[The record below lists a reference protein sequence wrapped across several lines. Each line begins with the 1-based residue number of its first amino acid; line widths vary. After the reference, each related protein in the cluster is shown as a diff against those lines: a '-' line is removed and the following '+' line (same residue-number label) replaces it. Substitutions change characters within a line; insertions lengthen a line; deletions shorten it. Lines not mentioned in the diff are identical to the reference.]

1 MDMLKG
7 LLSSG
12 AVGAGVGALGMGAA
26 TALGPDT
33 DPEHPEDIKNKQVLK
48 SMLKGLSS
56 GAAGAGVGGLGMGTA
71 TALGPDTD
79 PEHLGDTKSK
89 RVLKSML
96 LGGALGGLVGAGG
109 RAAWNAYDPSM
120 VRNQGTGISEATKKI
135 SDLFSGKPEKPTDS
149 TGPGVFHVVGNYPGI
164 TALAGGTGAGLASA
178 ALQSGGGAPNH
189 LMRNDPLV
197 YQYNSAT
204 GKLSPHTPTF
214 SEKLIKMFDRSKPN
228 PSNLSQRTSSGFE
241 RLFNV
246 PQGIPGTQMN
256 RIERFMKSPLTHP
269 VTHGAAATVPL
280 LVINNLIRSRMLN
293 ENTANEILERQLA
306 QNPVQ

>member
-1 MDMLKG
+1 MNKIALTEENMDMLKG

-12 AVGAGVGALGMGAA
+12 AVGAGVGGLGMGA
-26 TALGPDT
+26 
-33 DPEHPEDIKNKQVLK
+33 
-48 SMLKGLSS
+48 
-56 GAAGAGVGGLGMGTA
+56 A

-120 VRNQGTGISEATKKI
+120 VRNQGTGISEATKKM

-149 TGPGVFHVVGNYPGI
+149 TGPGVGHIIGNYPGP
-164 TALAGGTGAGLASA
+164 TALGEGALVGGASA
-178 ALQSGGGAPNH
+178 AVQSGGGAPKH
-189 LMRNDPLV
+189 LTRNDPIT
-197 YQYNSAT
+197 YRYNRAT
-204 GKLSPHTPTF
+204 GTLSPHTPTW
-214 SEKLIKMFDRSKPN
+214 SERLKGMFDRSKVNPINPN
-228 PSNLSQRTSSGFE
+228 QRTSSGFE

-246 PQGIPGTQMN
+246 SQGTPGTQMN
-256 RIERFMKSPLTHP
+256 HIERFMKSPLAHP
-269 VTHGAAATVPL
+269 VTHGAAAAGL
-280 LVINNLIRSRMLN
+280 AYGINKLIRRHMLN